1 MPMDYKQYQDEIT
14 SDITGVIADAGCQ
27 PILFVGSGFAKRYT
41 QAPNWEEL
49 LRKLAETCPNIDKD
63 YAYYKQTYNDLTVI
77 GKVFADAYREWAW
90 GEGRSKF
97 PEAYF
102 SEKYPTDIFLKH
114 TVAELLKGLG
124 PNEVGSFGSQELD
137 AEIAALKAMCPHA
150 LNCVSLKTRKKLSMS
165 YLDLDKYLN
174 FFKLGFF
181 KELLTIQLF
190 RLKVIRGFFKKLKF
204 LVNITAC
211 FSS

>member
-150 LNCVSLKTRKKLSMS
+150 IVTTNYDEILEPLFPEYERVIGQTILRQPYLSIGEI
-165 YLDLDKYLN
+165 
-174 FFKLGFF
+174 FKIHGCISDPL
-181 KELLTIQLF
+181 
-190 RLKVIRGFFKKLKF
+190 
-204 LVNITAC
+204 
-211 FSS
+211 